1 MPPNV
6 ESPVFDR
13 SHITVTKPG
22 TKTEY
27 DKEVLIRGNWYNV
40 EAFAKKH
47 PGGRILNFYLG
58 KDATEAFNEFHQRSP
73 KANKMLKT
81 MKHRADEGK
90 SKLLSTEVD
99 PLVKDFTILRDQLE
113 KEGFFKPSIP
123 HVCMRIAELVAM
135 HVMGFYLLLAGHV
148 MAGLVVLGLAQGR
161 CGWFMHEGGHCS
173 LTGNIPVD
181 IGLQVFFY
189 GTGCGMS
196 AAFWRNQHNKHH
208 ATPQKIDHDV
218 DLDTLPLVC
227 FHTSVKDGKQ
237 KKLLNKNWIRLQGYL
252 FLPVSCLLVSLGWT
266 MFLHPRHSLRT
277 GRYHELASMALR
289 YAVVAAVASHAQY
302 TLGATILGYVFYVW
316 VGSAYI
322 FCNFAVSHTHKP
334 VIEANEDVS
343 WVRYSSDHT
352 MNVTPGVGKWVDWW
366 MSYLNYQIEHHLFP
380 SMPQFRHPQV
390 SPRVQELFKKH
401 NVDYDQMDYFPAMY
415 KTFANLDQVGRD
427 VWYG

>member
-1 MPPNV
+1 MPPNAEAV
-6 ESPVFDR
+6 LRDR
-13 SHITVTKPG
+13 SHITVRKPG

-27 DKEVLIRGNWYNV
+27 DQEVLINGNWYNV
-40 EAFAKKH
+40 EEFAKRH
-47 PGGRILNFYLG
+47 PGGRILNFYRG
-58 KDATEAFNEFHQRSP
+58 KDATEAFNEFHNRSI
-73 KANKMLKT
+73 KAKKMLKT
-81 MKHRADEGK
+81 MKHRPDEGK
-90 SKLLSTEVD
+90 SQLLGTEVD
-99 PLVKDFTILRDQLE
+99 PLVRDFTILRGELE

-123 HVCMRIAELVAM
+123 HVALRIAELVAM
-135 HVMGFYLLLAGHV
+135 HAIGFWLLSTGYT
-148 MAGLVVLGLAQGR
+148 MAGLTMLGVAQGR

-173 LTGNIPVD
+173 LTGNIPTD
-181 IGLQVFFY
+181 IAIQVFFY

-218 DLDTLPLVC
+218 DLDTLPLVM

-237 KKLLNKNWIRLQGYL
+237 KNLLNKPWIRLQGYL
-252 FLPVSCLLVSLGWT
+252 FAPVSCLLVSMGWT

-289 YAVVAAVASHAQY
+289 YAVVAY
-302 TLGATILGYVFYVW
+302 TGSQLEATVGSTILSYLFYVW

-334 VIEANEDVS
+334 VIQANEDVS

-352 MNVTPGVGKWVDWW
+352 MNVSSGMGKWVDWW

-380 SMPQFRHPQV
+380 SMPQFRHPEV
-390 SPRVQELFKKH
+390 SPRVKKLFAKH
-401 NVDYDQMDYFPAMY
+401 GVEYDQMDYWPAMW
-415 KTFANLDQVGRD
+415 KTFKNLDQVGRD